1 MARRADTKGG
11 RSRRAGGASEPTFLS
26 WLLELGEQKLGH
38 VAEELVAN
46 PRIMDALGNAFR
58 KAAKTKGQ
66 VDRNMQL
73 LLNLLNVPSKADYEL
88 LLGKLD
94 TLQGSL
100 TNLNIKVDRILA
112 QSRHDSAPA
121 GRSGAKAP
129 GGEADP

>member
-1 MARRADTKGG
+1 LAKRADTKGG
-11 RSRRAGGASEPTFLS
+11 GSRRAGGASEPTLLS
-26 WLLELGEQKLGH
+26 WLLELGEQKLGQ

-73 LLNLLNVPSKADYEL
+73 LLNLLNLPSKADYDL
-88 LLGKLD
+88 LVGKLD

-112 QSRHDSAPA
+112 QTRRDSAPN
-121 GRSGAKAP
+121 GQGGAKAP
-129 GGEADP
+129 GGDVDP